1 MSQEVKRVYALV
13 GRRMDVPTDIQ
24 MNGQMNR
31 GSKQKMK
38 RILKMIY
45 SWSFVLSLIKLRH
58 QLDF

>member
-45 SWSFVLSLIKLRH
+45 SWSFVLSLIMLRH